1 MSSASNLG
9 HTPIF
14 ILCLLSSYSLAR
26 QIFENTPHYYSWQV
40 SCQVHTYI
48 YSLRRDF
55 RVEIDLHQDKFS
67 PFQLPSCV
75 LQLPAATDVGFYGL
89 KFFCLRFPE
98 LQNWSRLFR
107 GNSWFTPHLARSPS
121 NKLGNRSQC
130 KNSIANT
137 HFLTTRRG
145 IEESGK
151 GSKQTREL
159 CAEYIL
165 RFWQPWCAT
174 QLKKIA
180 SLQ

>member
-1 MSSASNLG
+1 MFALLLFTGLG
-9 HTPIF
+9 KYLRTCHI
-14 ILCLLSSYSLAR
+14 IIHGRCLVKCTR
-26 QIFENTPHYYSWQV
+26 
-40 SCQVHTYI
+40 I

-75 LQLPAATDVGFYGL
+75 LQLPAATDVGFYGP

-98 LQNWSRLFR
+98 LQNWSCVSFAAIRDL
-107 GNSWFTPHLARSPS
+107 HLTWLVLPRIY
-121 NKLGNRSQC
+121 KLGNRSQC

-165 RFWQPWCAT
+165 RFWQP
-174 QLKKIA
+174 
-180 SLQ
+180 